1 MLSIQELNSKKG
13 SKISEKNKENNSEC
27 GESSSS
33 SSSENTD
40 LTAPETTA
48 TTDTKSP
55 RDVDDP
61 DDYLDYLQK
70 ILTSIHSEY
79 YKIYENRLQS
89 KSAQTDLDLDE
100 TDLPDLKRVI
110 PLLKSR
116 ILENVV
122 ITFSGVVP
130 TDYDLK
136 KQKCYWMAKSL
147 GARVNEH
154 LVLGGDEVEA
164 SSCLEERKKARKY
177 EYSYDESSS
186 SNTSGGDSKH
196 DSSFSSTS
204 NDSIALS
211 VSNDENTGRMV
222 KKTKR
227 YTTHLVAAKFG
238 TSKVH
243 EALKSKR
250 KVHVVTPEWL
260 INCNFKWEKCE
271 EKLFALSKEYE

>member
-1 MLSIQELNSKKG
+1 M
-13 SKISEKNKENNSEC
+13 
-27 GESSSS
+27 
-33 SSSENTD
+33 
-40 LTAPETTA
+40 
-48 TTDTKSP
+48 
-55 RDVDDP
+55 
-61 DDYLDYLQK
+61 
-70 ILTSIHSEY
+70 
-79 YKIYENRLQS
+79 
-89 KSAQTDLDLDE
+89 
-100 TDLPDLKRVI
+100 
-110 PLLKSR
+110 LKSR

-136 KQKCYWMAKSL
+136 KQKCYWMAKAL

-154 LVLGGDEVEA
+154 LVLGGDEIETDGYA
-164 SSCLEERKKARKY
+164 EDMKKNRNY

-204 NDSIALS
+204 NDSVTLS
-211 VSNDENTGRMV
+211 IKNDEDVTRKI
-222 KKTKR
+222 KKSNR

-271 EKLFALSKEYE
+271 EKLFALTKEYE